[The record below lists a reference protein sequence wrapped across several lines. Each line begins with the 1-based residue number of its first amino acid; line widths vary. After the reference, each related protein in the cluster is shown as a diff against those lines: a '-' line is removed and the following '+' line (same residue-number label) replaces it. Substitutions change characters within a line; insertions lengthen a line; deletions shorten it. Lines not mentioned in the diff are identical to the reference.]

1 MLSQFFSILTLAVLV
16 SSTAI
21 SPKTYPIEEPKTNQ
35 TIERMSFAVAAPDLS
50 KKARVWPNG
59 LSFDIIDIID
69 QYLTVPSA
77 VGSNTGSD
85 LCDTGKCA
93 ANR

>member
-35 TIERMSFAVAAPDLS
+35 TIERMSFAVTAPDLS

-59 LSFDIIDIID
+59 LSFDID